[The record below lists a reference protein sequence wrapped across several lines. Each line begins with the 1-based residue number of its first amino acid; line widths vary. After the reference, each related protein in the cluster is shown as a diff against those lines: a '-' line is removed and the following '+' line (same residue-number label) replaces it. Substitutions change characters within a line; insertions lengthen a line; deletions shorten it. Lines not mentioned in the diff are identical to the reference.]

1 MKKWM
6 EEKEEM
12 KKHIERLEKKMEEM
26 QARKQGTN
34 ENGGEANEEVKRLAG
49 KMRGLSNKDRE
60 FWRDLEKWDAIVMM
74 ETWVEEKGWGK
85 VRDRL
90 PEGFIWR
97 MQAAVKKNKKGRAAG
112 GMMIGIRK
120 EVTITDTEREEES
133 EGVMIG
139 KVKLDKKIIRVVG
152 AYVNGDMERKL
163 SILEGWM
170 EQKEEGV
177 KTIIGG
183 DFNART
189 GEEGEKE
196 SIEGTDEWTF
206 KRCSKDK
213 KINKEGKKLIQS
225 IKERGWYILNGGE
238 RGDLEGNWTYS
249 GGRGESVIDYVIV
262 EQETEEEIE
271 RMEIVDKIDSDHQPI
286 VVWLKGHKN
295 KEARRK
301 RTEREGGRG
310 VWDEEGR
317 EAFRDKLGEI
327 KTGEGRLDEEIDG
340 MEGRIRE
347 AMEKVEGERET
358 GRRKRRG
365 WWDEE
370 CKEVKGTARKVL
382 KEWLRGKG
390 ERQKYRRKRKE
401 YKELCERKKE
411 EENKKLE
418 KEAEKVHTEEMVWR
432 VVNKERKKR
441 KKINTEIEMKQWE
454 EYFKALLGG
463 VENKVAAYDSVDRG
477 ILIEAMRKKGIREG
491 IIERVEEIMRET
503 TSRVRVRGEIGKEF
517 WTARGL
523 RQGCPLSADLFN
535 ILLADLEE
543 EMGKVKWGGIRLG
556 EEKIYSITYA
566 DDVVV
571 IAEDEGCMIERLER
585 YMDSKRLEL
594 NVTKTKIVRFKEGGG
609 RLSTVDWRWK
619 GKKIEEVKEVKYLGY
634 VLQRNGGQE
643 AHIRERVAKAAA
655 VSGQVWGIGKRR
667 FARKWERRIALFD
680 KLVWTVASYGAEIWG
695 WRTRKKMESL
705 HERHLKWILG
715 IDRLTPGYMIREEI
729 QREMMKS
736 RAGKRAWKFEERLL
750 EGRGSILAQKCLWE
764 IRESAKGGREMSS
777 WEIERKLFLEEKG
790 LDSKELEEEREER
803 RIEYEEIERRDKE
816 MQREER
822 WKKIRESK
830 SNR

>member
-1 MKKWM
+1 
-6 EEKEEM
+6 
-12 KKHIERLEKKMEEM
+12 
-26 QARKQGTN
+26 
-34 ENGGEANEEVKRLAG
+34 
-49 KMRGLSNKDRE
+49 
-60 FWRDLEKWDAIVMM
+60 
-74 ETWVEEKGWGK
+74 
-85 VRDRL
+85 
-90 PEGFIWR
+90 
-97 MQAAVKKNKKGRAAG
+97 
-112 GMMIGIRK
+112 
-120 EVTITDTEREEES
+120 
-133 EGVMIG
+133 
-139 KVKLDKKIIRVVG
+139 
-152 AYVNGDMERKL
+152 
-163 SILEGWM
+163 M
-170 EQKEEGV
+170 EQKEKGV

-189 GEEGEKE
+189 GEEGGKE

-238 RGDLEGNWTYS
+238 RGDWKGNWTYS

-271 RMEIVDKIDSDHQPI
+271 RMEIEDKIDSDHQPT

-317 EAFRDKLGEI
+317 EAFRNKLGEI
-327 KTGEGRLDEEIDG
+327 KTREGKLDEEIDG

-370 CKEVKGTARKVL
+370 CKEVKGTARKAL

-390 ERQKYRRKRKE
+390 ERQEYRRKRKE

-418 KEAEKVHTEEMVWR
+418 KEAEEAHTEEMVWR

-463 VENKVAAYDSVDRG
+463 VENKVIYASVLAERIREEIEEKGILSPTQTGFRKGMGTIDSIYVMNYLISRQIKKKGRKLVALFVDLKAAYDSVDRG
-477 ILIEAMRKKGIREG
+477 LLIEAMRKKGIREG

-543 EMGKVKWGGIRLG
+543 EMGNVKWGGIRLG

-571 IAEDEGCMIERLER
+571 IAEDEGCMKSMIERLER
-585 YMDSKRLEL
+585 YINSKRLEL

-609 RLSTVDWRWK
+609 RLSKVDWRWK

-655 VSGQVWGIGKRR
+655 ISGQVWGIGKRR
-667 FARKWERRIALFD
+667 FARK
-680 KLVWTVASYGAEIWG
+680 
-695 WRTRKKMESL
+695 
-705 HERHLKWILG
+705 
-715 IDRLTPGYMIREEI
+715 
-729 QREMMKS
+729 
-736 RAGKRAWKFEERLL
+736 
-750 EGRGSILAQKCLWE
+750 
-764 IRESAKGGREMSS
+764 
-777 WEIERKLFLEEKG
+777 
-790 LDSKELEEEREER
+790 
-803 RIEYEEIERRDKE
+803 
-816 MQREER
+816 
-822 WKKIRESK
+822 
-830 SNR
+830 